1 MEEGFGLGEMPRQC
15 FKKLPERSSNF
26 EQKLSSYWKSAG
38 DLRQSFVNENWHMLP
53 VLKGKFYQHPKLKQ
67 SLAGLSEAEK
77 AREEERRRKIEAAKK
92 KEQEVEP
99 LASEPEVSYAT
110 ASELFQRL
118 LQALLDGF

>member
-1 MEEGFGLGEMPRQC
+1 MRCLLRQC

-26 EQKLSSYWKSAG
+26 DQKLPVYWKSAG

-110 ASELFQRL
+110 ASEIFS
-118 LQALLDGF
+118 ALAESRF